1 MNSPHVLSVTVSSS
15 MSMYYDYWW
24 LPLAAL
30 PTHTPALEGG
40 SVDIKQA
47 VGKRIK
53 RVRQRNGLTQ
63 DELAEKVSL
72 SPKYISGIERG
83 VENPTMDNL
92 IRLAKALDVEPYDL
106 FLFGESED
114 SEKALRKGI
123 DKMVREASREKLQL
137 YFDVMRKVIELS

>member
-1 MNSPHVLSVTVSSS
+1 M
-15 MSMYYDYWW
+15 
-24 LPLAAL
+24 
-30 PTHTPALEGG
+30 
-40 SVDIKQA
+40 DIKRA

-53 RVRQRNGLTQ
+53 AVRQRNGLTQ
-63 DELAEKVSL
+63 DQLAEQVGL

-92 IRLAKALDVEPYDL
+92 IRVAKTLGVESYDL

-123 DKMVREASREKLQL
+123 DKMLREADREQLQL
-137 YFDVMRKVIELS
+137 YFDVMKKILEFS

>member
-1 MNSPHVLSVTVSSS
+1 M
-15 MSMYYDYWW
+15 
-24 LPLAAL
+24 
-30 PTHTPALEGG
+30 
-40 SVDIKQA
+40 DIKQA

-53 RVRQRNGLTQ
+53 TVRQRNGLTQ
-63 DELAEKVSL
+63 DQLAEQVGL

-92 IRLAKALDVEPYDL
+92 IRLAKALGVETYDL

-137 YFDVMRKVIELS
+137 YFGVMRKVLEFS